1 MGFRYVDPVAHRI
14 YRYYEAESLQGIA
27 VPLTAYGIL
36 CVRLT
41 SFVRLPAPPEVQHSI
56 RDGEF
61 DPPRRG
67 LAPRKIRAP
76 TWRTNASNE
85 PLRAGRRAKRRG

>member
-1 MGFRYVDPVAHRI
+1 MGFRYVHPVAHRI
-14 YRYYEAESLQGIA
+14 YCYYEAESLQGIA

-56 RDGEF
+56 H
-61 DPPRRG
+61 
-67 LAPRKIRAP
+67 
-76 TWRTNASNE
+76 
-85 PLRAGRRAKRRG
+85 GRELDLP